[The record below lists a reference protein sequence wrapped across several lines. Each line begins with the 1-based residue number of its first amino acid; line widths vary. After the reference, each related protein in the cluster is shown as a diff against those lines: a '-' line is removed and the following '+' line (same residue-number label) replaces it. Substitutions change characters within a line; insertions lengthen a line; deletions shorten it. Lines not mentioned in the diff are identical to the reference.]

1 MVEQKI
7 RVEEEE
13 RTIKKK
19 KNKANTKDL
28 KPNNS
33 NIFHG
38 GNTGF

>member
-19 KNKANTKDL
+19 TNKANSKVL
-28 KPNNS
+28 KQ
-33 NIFHG
+33 
-38 GNTGF
+38 NTG